1 MALAGPSASACL
13 LHRSRFMHELLLRA
27 IRERRLLMF
36 AYRDT
41 LRIVEAHRYGE
52 AANGHRL
59 LNAWMRPGN
68 SRTDPD
74 GGWRNFLLEDISAP
88 QLLDET
94 FAGAREGYAPR
105 DRGMVTVFAELA
117 ATPADAT
124 ARTDAAAK
132 DDDDDDA
139 ESIAHHGHAGE
150 PGHGDYHEPPDAKH
164 IDTHVPRKDEIG
176 A

>member
-1 MALAGPSASACL
+1 
-13 LHRSRFMHELLLRA
+13 MHELLLRA

-59 LNAWMRPGN
+59 LNAWLRPGH
-68 SRTDPD
+68 SRSEPE
-74 GGWRNFLLEDISAP
+74 GGWRSFLLDDIESP

-94 FAGAREGYAPR
+94 FAGARDGYAPS
-105 DRGMVTVFAELA
+105 DRSMVTVFAELA
-117 ATPADAT
+117 TT
-124 ARTDAAAK
+124 A
-132 DDDDDDA
+132 DDA
-139 ESIAHHGHAGE
+139 PVAHAGHAGE
-150 PGHGDYHEPPDAKH
+150 PGHGDWHEPMDAKH
-164 IDTHVPRKDEIG
+164 IDLTPPRKDEIG